1 MSTKNLAMLVDPLY
15 AGRHRLKSHLSVY
28 FKVQEFASN
37 EAALTKVHRMSPQL
51 LVLVIRGVYPEPWGL
66 VRHMRFHNRLAHLPI
81 LCLADPSEPSFVEQA
96 LEAGVDMVIPTE
108 SPRTLFQ
115 TACRRLVDQ
124 WYSICK
130 YSYQRYLY
138 DHNKVPLASE
148 DELFLGSLHEYTRKN
163 MHKVD
168 LQVADM
174 ADALSLSCSQL
185 DRRLDRLLGMSPKQF
200 LSEHRL
206 FAAFDLLANRRGNVS
221 EVSSW
226 TGFKSLSYFST
237 RFSERFQANPS
248 VVRENRVSSDYA
260 GPWKEMAS
268 RLGLNGPIQGL
279 RPVNAPSNTRP
290 GRRSK
295 TSQESGLKKL

>member
-1 MSTKNLAMLVDPLY
+1 MSTKNLALLVDPLY
-15 AGRHRLKSHLSVY
+15 AGRHRLKNQLSVY

-37 EAALTKVHRMSPQL
+37 EAAITKVHRLSPQL
-51 LVLVIRGVYPEPWGL
+51 LVLVIRGAYPEPWGL

-124 WYSICK
+124 WSSICR
-130 YSYQRYLY
+130 YSYQKYLY
-138 DHNKVPLASE
+138 DDQKVPLASE
-148 DELFLGSLHEYTRKN
+148 DELFLGSLTEYIRKN

-185 DRRLDRLLGMSPKQF
+185 DRRLERLLRVSPKQF
-200 LSEHRL
+200 LSDHRL
-206 FAAFDLLANRRGNVS
+206 MAAYDLLANRRGNVS
-221 EVSSW
+221 EVSAW

-248 VVRENRVSSDYA
+248 VVRENGDRGDYA

-268 RLGLNGPIQGL
+268 RLGLNGP
-279 RPVNAPSNTRP
+279 TRVP
-290 GRRSK
+290 AGK
-295 TSQESGLKKL
+295 ASGLKNRKQ